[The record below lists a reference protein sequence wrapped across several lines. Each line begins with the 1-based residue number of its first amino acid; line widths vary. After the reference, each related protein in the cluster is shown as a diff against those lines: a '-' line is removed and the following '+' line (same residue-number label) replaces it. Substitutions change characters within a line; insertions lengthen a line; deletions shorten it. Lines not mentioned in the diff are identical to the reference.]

1 MADWLDGYSSEW
13 TVCYIDVDTWEP
25 TGEVGGVVSVS
36 ITRDGTDSVPLIETG
51 QMELTADGIESPW
64 CRVYM
69 KAKQESSERVPIATM
84 LFERQSAHFE
94 KGVRT
99 VTARGRSVLQPV
111 ADRKMPRGSF
121 VPAGADG
128 AAYVVRLLRECTP
141 APATAYGSFTLVD
154 DFVFDLGCSYLEA
167 AWQVLN
173 ASGWCMQIDGRGEI
187 SVLEK
192 PTSASLELDKTHAGL
207 LIPGVDDDFSIIDVP
222 NRYYAID
229 DDRTAEAVN
238 DDPASVV
245 GYAQR
250 GRWVDM
256 VDTSPTLVNGES
268 LERYAE
274 RKLAEESTVTRTYS
288 YTREFWPDVV
298 PFDIVSASLASN
310 GIEGDLRVMKQ
321 ELMCGAGITVS
332 ETAGMEMRL

>member
-13 TVCYIDVDTWEP
+13 SVQYVNPDTWEP
-25 TGEVGGVVSVS
+25 SGEVGGVVSVS
-36 ITRDGTDSVPLIETG
+36 ITRDGTDDVALIETG
-51 QMELTADGIESPW
+51 TMELTADSLEYPW

-69 KAKQESSERVPIATM
+69 KAKQVGSERVAVATM
-84 LFERQSAHFE
+84 LFERQSARFE

-99 VTARGRSVLQPV
+99 LTARGRSVLQPA
-111 ADRKMPRGSF
+111 ADRKMARGAF

-141 APATAYGSFTLVD
+141 APVDAIGGFTLVD

-173 ASGWCMQIDGRGEI
+173 ASGWCMQINGRGEI

-192 PTSASLELDKTHAGL
+192 PTATALSLDRAHAGL
-207 LIPGVDDDFSIIDVP
+207 LIPGVDDDFNIIDVP

-238 DDPASVV
+238 EDPDSVV
-245 GYAQR
+245 GRPQR
-250 GRWVDM
+250 GRGVDM
-256 VDTSPTLVNGES
+256 VDTSPTLVDGES
-268 LERYAE
+268 LEHYAE
-274 RKLAEESTVTRTYS
+274 RRLAEESTVTRTYS
-288 YTREFWPDVV
+288 YEREFWPDVV

-310 GIEGDLRVMKQ
+310 GIEGELRVMKQ
-321 ELMCGAGITVS
+321 ELKCGAGITVS

>member
-13 TVCYIDVDTWEP
+13 TVCYVDVDTWEP
-25 TGEVGGVVSVS
+25 AGEVGGVVSVS
-36 ITRDGTDSVPLIETG
+36 VTRDGTDDVALIETG
-51 QMELTADGIESPW
+51 SMELTADELESPW

-69 KAKQESSERVPIATM
+69 KARQNSSERVPIATM
-84 LFERQSAHFE
+84 LFERQSSRFE

-99 VTARGRSVLQPV
+99 ISARGRSVLQPA
-111 ADRKMPRGSF
+111 ADRKMTRGSF

-128 AAYVVRLLRECTP
+128 AEYVVRLLRKCTP
-141 APATAYGSFTLVD
+141 APVTAYGSFTLVD

-167 AWQVLN
+167 AWQLLN

-192 PTSASLELDKTHAGL
+192 PKSASLELDKAHAGL
-207 LIPGVDDDFSIIDVP
+207 LIPGVEDDFSIIDVP
-222 NRYYAID
+222 NHYYAIAD
-229 DDRTAEAVN
+229 GRTAEAVN
-238 DDPASVV
+238 DDPDSVV
-245 GYAQR
+245 GYAKR
-250 GRWVDM
+250 CRWVDKF
-256 VDTSPTLVNGES
+256 DTSPTLVDGES
-268 LERYAE
+268 LEHYAE

-310 GIEGDLRVMKQ
+310 GVEGELRVMKQ
-321 ELMCGAGITVS
+321 ELKCGAGITVF